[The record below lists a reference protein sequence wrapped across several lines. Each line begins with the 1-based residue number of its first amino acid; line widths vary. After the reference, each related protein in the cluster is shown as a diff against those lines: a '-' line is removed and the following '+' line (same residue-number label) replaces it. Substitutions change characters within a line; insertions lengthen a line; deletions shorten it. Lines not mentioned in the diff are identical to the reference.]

1 LRWRV
6 NKLFFRDPGEGW
18 LFYPSPGI
26 YKKYRGEIME
36 LLNTLYN
43 LMGLVFV
50 LGTMISMG
58 LNLTIKQITK
68 PLRDVRFVV
77 MALLANFVIPPIL
90 ALVLIR
96 VFSLDDSLAV
106 GLLLV
111 SLAAGAPSLPKT
123 AQFAKEDTAAAT
135 GLMVLLVVV
144 TIFILPI
151 ALPLLITGISVTF
164 WDIASGLVYLILI
177 PLAVS
182 LFVRA
187 RWPELAASALPSF
200 TQASNLSLLILL
212 VLMVV
217 LNFSD
222 VVGLLGSGGLF
233 ASLIL
238 VILTVVGGYLLGRL
252 GKSGSWLQGL
262 GAGQRNIAAAMVVAT
277 MNFGNDEV
285 VMVVVYSLIIMLIL
299 IPLALELGKQA
310 KAAEGEGEI
319 DTDSHLASN

>member
-1 LRWRV
+1 
-6 NKLFFRDPGEGW
+6 
-18 LFYPSPGI
+18 
-26 YKKYRGEIME
+26 ME

-50 LGTMISMG
+50 LGTIISMG
-58 LNLTIKQITK
+58 LSLTIKQITG
-68 PLRDVRFVV
+68 PLRDARFVFI
-77 MALLANFVIPPIL
+77 ALLANFVVPPIL
-90 ALVLIR
+90 AFILIQI
-96 VFSLDDSLAV
+96 FSLDEPLAV

-123 AQFAKEDTAAAT
+123 AVFAKVDTAAAT
-135 GLMVLLVVV
+135 GLMVLLVVS
-144 TIFILPI
+144 TIIILPI
-151 ALPLLITGISVTF
+151 ALPLLLTEVSVTF

-187 RWPELAASALPSF
+187 RYPDVAASAQPMF
-200 TQASNLSLLILL
+200 AQASNLSLLILL

-222 VVGLLGSGGLF
+222 VVGLLGTGGLL

-238 VILTVVGGYLLGRL
+238 VILITAGGYLLGKL
-252 GKSGSWLQGL
+252 GKAGDWLQAL

-277 MNFGNDEV
+277 MNFSNDEV
-285 VMVVVYSLIIMLIL
+285 VMIVVFSLIGMVVI
-299 IPLALELGKQA
+299 IPLALELGKRA
-310 KAAEGEGEI
+310 KAAAAEA
-319 DTDSHLASN
+319 DQVAA